1 MKKKLF
7 GVIAGVAALTFALS
21 GCASGNGAIAM
32 KYDDMI
38 HADGSY
44 DQSLFYRNDLK
55 TECADPGA
63 FYVSEEESPTYGG
76 WYYMFAT
83 SMRRAARA
91 FSTAGA
97 AATSRIGRT

>member
-55 TECADPGA
+55 TECADPQCLLR
-63 FYVSEEESPTYGG
+63 VSPEDALKAALDLLREC
-76 WYYMFAT
+76 
-83 SMRRAARA
+83 RRA
-91 FSTAGA
+91 
-97 AATSRIGRT
+97 

>member
-21 GCASGNGAIAM
+21 GCASGDGAIAM

-63 FYVSEEESPTYGG
+63 FYVSEEESYV
-76 WYYMFAT
+76 
-83 SMRRAARA
+83 SARA
-91 FSTAGA
+91 CAEVHPDPGRQSTQFEKY
-97 AATSRIGRT
+97 